1 MFHVTWACCTFG
13 LIRAHVFGIAPAV
26 KGLWSKPPAM
36 SGAAQEELQNE
47 LAQAGRRMEEQ
58 RAITHSQI
66 YAAQQRLWFEA
77 RNKRGPPS
85 TTLSAA
91 TTPQEDVPMEEA
103 TGSGGTQPE
112 GKTPSLFQPV
122 PIATEAAW
130 TMTASQA
137 GVDINNPVA
146 IQNYMNEKVT
156 TRKDIL
162 KTVRDYHVGVIRPEV
177 FHLIAQVESVIGN
190 LNDLILK
197 TQENLN
203 WLASDNRA
211 SQKRESGM
219 MVVLTG
225 FDPGMA
231 PQDRLEMINWMLGQ
245 VEDIKQF
252 LFHRQY
258 NATDSC
264 KYYYLSVLQTDPS
277 TPPAGDSKWSTVT
290 TLLFKAWDLRKSFM
304 TVFGG
309 SKGTPLWQGDAPV
322 KGFHIKCTPSS
333 PQFQRKLEL
342 PLRVILYMLNKYAE
356 LQGKTP
362 EPLLILWRT
371 LTIMAP
377 TSVTDFDAQAKA
389 MARMMYY
396 EEQGMFKGRLEVT
409 NALADIIRS
418 KPPDGVEEATLF
430 DYCWNYVA
438 FGIQAQMDAAE
449 KQIFQEATQ
458 KAQGSSKGLQLGKG
472 RVHWSSPFIYSCNF
486 NPFPIPMQ
494 MEVVEEVSYS
504 WDEYCDKC
512 SHPEKKCGNY
522 ATGTFCGAPPTATT
536 PQVSQAAPA
545 GGRGKGNR

>member
-26 KGLWSKPPAM
+26 QGLWSKPPAM

-66 YAAQQRLWFEA
+66 YAAQQRLWFES

-190 LNDLILK
+190 LNDRILK

-252 LFHRQY
+252 LFQRQY

-418 KPPDGVEEATLF
+418 KPPDGVEETTLF